1 MISFLQIVI
10 EELFVFITL
19 KLDSNF
25 IHKKGLAFQNREKSA
40 KTRQNFYQDSIM
52 NNYLWDL
59 SLQLNSAT
67 KYYSYPF
74 KRVIFTVM
82 RLHK

>member
-25 IHKKGLAFQNREKSA
+25 IHKKGLTFQMSGKKCKNE
-40 KTRQNFYQDSIM
+40 
-52 NNYLWDL
+52 
-59 SLQLNSAT
+59 T
-67 KYYSYPF
+67 KFLPGFHYE
-74 KRVIFTVM
+74 
-82 RLHK
+82 